1 MKRKLLSYLLI
12 VLLTAACSAD
22 YFCIT
27 NDPAKD
33 LSVDGTTYV
42 SGSTVDINGPGL
54 VKALSFLP
62 NQSDSSLN
70 DALIKVQGE
79 LDFCPENQNNN
90 SYIPTE
96 CCPLGSP
103 ADCKKLPSLENCQCN
118 GCGLGKS
125 YHIPANSS
133 VWTVIENSAIQG
145 QTIKMTVNWSN
156 SGGIADNSPNQP
168 FCYSGSSSSPFCS
181 SANLCS
187 NTPETFPTP
196 CHSASTAPCGT
207 IDMVNNSPLQCLIQN
222 QTCAFS
228 CNYPPPVP
236 NSNSNSCSVVG
247 STEKCTMP
255 GFSNLTPCT
264 DDSCNTVEACTTY
277 TGGNRWI
284 SKNITTGSY
293 APSYASGTV
302 YNKVSL
308 GSASPDNP
316 SWSLS
321 ASGLVFQVSPS
332 SNNNACDWS
341 NTYSFASSAGE
352 TVGTSVCA
360 SSPSSS
366 SSCAQSCP
374 VPTSQ
379 NSNNQACYFPSLYSV
394 VNSDGSYDGS
404 NDPYRITT
412 QTIIVQKPSSQ
423 VSLMIA
429 DDFYPDNLGGYTVYV
444 SSSCNSVNGNP
455 LPLTNLGQFQMQLPG
470 DSAPAMV
477 MPITDC
483 GSLPAAYSEYCS
495 QDNIENNN
503 AVYYYIPSLNTGDL
517 NVQAIMN
524 DGSFAGSVD
533 GSLNVTVYTQNK
545 VGRFSSMIDGAV
557 TIIHNVLYGQQQCT
571 QGQQCQQG
579 VVEQIWKS
587 LVIEGPYINYLRLL
601 LTLYIIFYGILFL
614 LGTVQISQLDLII
627 RVAKISVIVALTSD
641 SSWSYFNNNFFDLF
655 INGSSFLI
663 NLFTASGFSE
673 NTTSSTSPFAFVDQ
687 VFQVLFFD
695 YRTWLRI
702 LALTLA
708 SPLGF
713 VYGLLILWGALN
725 YFLAIMESVI
735 DYIMAILALSI
746 LLVLAPIFI
755 PFVLFAVTRELFNS
769 WIKFLFAFS
778 LKPVVLLI
786 GLNILSTM
794 LLIVVLELFSF
805 PICFGCAFPVS
816 FAPFGDIINAINSV
830 VSIGD
835 FFFCIPWYKPWGF
848 SNVGDGATFSSA
860 TGLSV
865 SGILLFVMLTTFMKK
880 LPNFV
885 DDMIYRLSDTRSAAL
900 KAGGIPGNPS
910 SRMLGAIGNKAL
922 GAVGMDSESRS
933 RRKNANSNAGPSNPK
948 DKIGAKVVE
957 KK

>member
-1 MKRKLLSYLLI
+1 MKVKQVKRKLLSYLLI

-27 NDPAKD
+27 NDPAQD
-33 LSVDGTTYV
+33 LSSDGSISVGITP
-42 SGSTVDINGPGL
+42 SEISGPGL
-54 VKALSFLP
+54 VKVLSFLP
-62 NQSDSSLN
+62 NQESSLN
-70 DALIKVQGE
+70 DALIKVSGE
-79 LDFCPENQNNN
+79 LNFCPNNQNNN
-90 SYIPTE
+90 TPIPPE
-96 CCPLGSP
+96 CCPPGSP
-103 ADCKKLPSLENCQCN
+103 TGCVPSN

-133 VWTVIENSAIQG
+133 VWTVVESSAIQG
-145 QTIKMTVNWSN
+145 QTIVMTVNWSN
-156 SGGIADNSPNQP
+156 SGGIPDNPANQP

-181 SANLCS
+181 SANSCS
-187 NTPETFPTP
+187 TTPETFPTP

-207 IDMVNNSPLQCLIQN
+207 IDMVNNTPLQCLIQN
-222 QTCAFS
+222 QTCGFS
-228 CNYPPPVP
+228 CNYPPSLGTNSIVNLST
-236 NSNSNSCSVVG
+236 NSNYMPAF
-247 STEKCTMP
+247 ST
-255 GFSNLTPCT
+255 LTPCSKQ
-264 DDSCNTVEACTTY
+264 DNNCNTVEACTTY

-293 APSYASGTV
+293 APSYSSGTV

-308 GSASPDNP
+308 GSASPNNP

-332 SNNNACDWS
+332 SSNYNACDWS

-352 TVGTSVCA
+352 TVGTSVCT
-360 SSPSSS
+360 SSSSSS

-379 NSNNQACYFPSLYSV
+379 NSNNQACYSPSPYSL
-394 VNSDGSYDGS
+394 VNADGSYDGS
-404 NDPYRITT
+404 IDPYRITT
-412 QTIIVQKPSSQ
+412 QTILVQQPSSK

-455 LPLTNLGQFQMQLPG
+455 LPLTDLGQFQVQLPG
-470 DSAPAMV
+470 SSTPSTLT
-477 MPITDC
+477 PITDC
-483 GSLPAAYSEYCS
+483 NNSSLASYSQYCS
-495 QDNIENNN
+495 QDDIDNNN
-503 AVYYYIPSLNTGDL
+503 AVYYYIPSLNAGDL
-517 NVQAIMN
+517 KVQAIMSN
-524 DGSFAGSVD
+524 ENFSGSV
-533 GSLNVTVYTQNK
+533 GGLLNVTAYTQGK
-545 VGRFSSMIDGAV
+545 VGAFSSMIDGAIN
-557 TIIHNVLYGQQQCT
+557 IIKNVLYGQQQCP
-571 QGQQCQQG
+571 QGQQCPPG
-579 VVEQIWKS
+579 VIETIWQN
-587 LVIEGPYINYLRLL
+587 LVGEGPYINYLRIL

-614 LGTVQISQLDLII
+614 LGTVQISQLDLIVRI
-627 RVAKISVIVALTSD
+627 AKISVIVALTSD

-655 INGSSFLI
+655 INGSSSLI
-663 NLFTASGFSE
+663 NLFTASGFSG
-673 NTTSSTSPFAFVDQ
+673 NTDAGTSPFAFVDQ
-687 VFQVLFFD
+687 IFQVLLFD

-708 SPLGF
+708 SPLGL
-713 VYGLLILWGALN
+713 VYGLLVLWGAMN

-755 PFVLFAVTRELFNS
+755 PFVLFAVTRELFNG

-778 LKPVVLLI
+778 IKPVVLLI

-805 PICFGCAFPVS
+805 PICFGCAFPIS

-830 VSIGD
+830 ISIGD

-848 SNVGDGATFSSA
+848 SSVGDGATFSSA

-880 LPNFV
+880 LPSFV

-900 KAGGIPGNPS
+900 KAGGIPGNSS
-910 SRMLGAIGNKAL
+910 SRILGAIGNKAL
-922 GAVGMDSESRS
+922 GAIGMDSASRS
-933 RRKNANSNAGPSNPK
+933 RRKNANSSAGPSNPK
-948 DKIGAKVVE
+948 DKIGAKVIE
-957 KK
+957 RK